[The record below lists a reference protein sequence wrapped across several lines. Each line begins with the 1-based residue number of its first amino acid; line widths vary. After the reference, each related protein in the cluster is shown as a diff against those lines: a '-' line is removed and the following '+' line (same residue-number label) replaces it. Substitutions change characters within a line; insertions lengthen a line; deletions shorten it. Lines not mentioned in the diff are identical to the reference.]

1 MQPQRFHERCK
12 LNPKISFRLR
22 YNSFVTRRQVLLS
35 LGGAAALRAQQRYPG
50 VTYRDYSRVLPD
62 FLGKLAAEAYR
73 RRNQALAQLTSVS
86 NIRQRQR
93 WARDTFWKLIGGI
106 PDRTPLNTRTIDSF
120 TRPGYRVDKL
130 VYESQPGLHVAAN
143 LYVPTTGK
151 PPYPA
156 VLFQMGHAP
165 NGKASP
171 TYQRCCQGLVQLGY
185 VVLGFD
191 PMGQGERIYYPD
203 ASGIRTRLPS
213 ADEEHSLAGR
223 QMLLAGDSATRLQ
236 VWDAVRSLDVLAS
249 HPMVDPARIATSGQ
263 SGGATLSMFLV
274 AVDDRIA
281 ASVVCSGNTEN
292 VACRDFVSPGSTDD
306 AEQNFPGSGPLGWDR
321 WDLFYPF
328 APKPMLVTVSDKDF
342 FGTYSPNYISSG
354 WQEFQKL
361 KSVYEVLGRGS
372 QLAWGGTPLPHGLS
386 YDTRLLMYNW
396 LGRWLNGGGEG
407 IREEPPTRLEPDE
420 ALWVSPKG
428 SMVRG
433 FEGETPHSLCV
444 KRPVRRGAGSITDHL
459 GVVMPAPSV
468 RAAVLKKV
476 QSREA
481 DIEALEI
488 PSEPGVFLPAW
499 MFRPKRADASKPL
512 LVLLEPQGRL
522 ARWHEDELYLTL
534 AGMGY
539 AVCVPDLRGVGDL
552 TPAVGRGAA
561 RHARDHNSEEEYA
574 WSSLILGRPLLGQR
588 VTDVLAV
595 LRAVHA
601 PGARVVVAAQGK
613 MTVPALYAALL
624 DTEVSGIYLSGG
636 LASFRSLVETE
647 EYVYPFANFVPG
659 IAGFMDLP
667 EIVRSLAP
675 RRVTLAGTVNASG
688 KAVGAGVQRKMFD
701 DASHVSVLDRAG
713 WDAAA
718 FEIAARWV
726 AR

>member
-1 MQPQRFHERCK
+1 M
-12 LNPKISFRLR
+12 
-22 YNSFVTRRQVLLS
+22 TRRQVLFSVGSAAS
-35 LGGAAALRAQQRYPG
+35 LRGQQRYPG

-62 FLGKLAAEAYR
+62 FLGKLAAEAYQ
-73 RRNQALAQLTSVS
+73 RRNQALAQVTSVS
-86 NIRQRQR
+86 SIQQRQR
-93 WARDTFWKLIGGI
+93 WARETFWKLTGGI
-106 PDRTPLNTRTIDSF
+106 PERTPLHTQIIDSF
-120 TRPGYRVDKL
+120 ARPGYRVDKL
-130 VYESQPGLHVAAN
+130 VYQTQLGLHVSAN

-185 VVLGFD
+185 IVLGFD

-203 ASGIRTRLPS
+203 TSGIQTRLSS
-213 ADEEHSLAGR
+213 ADEEHSVAGR
-223 QMLLAGDSATRLQ
+223 QMLLAGDSVTRLQ

-249 HPMVDPARIATSGQ
+249 HPLVDTTRIATSGQ
-263 SGGATLSMFLV
+263 SGGATLSMFLI

-328 APKPMLVTVSDKDF
+328 APKPMLITVSDKDF
-342 FGTYSPNYISSG
+342 FGTYSPNYISNG
-354 WQEFQKL
+354 WEEFQKL
-361 KSVYEVLGRGS
+361 KKVYEVLGHGN

-386 YDTRLLMYNW
+386 FDTRLLMYNW
-396 LGRWLNGGGEG
+396 LGRWLKGGTAA
-407 IREEPPTRLEPDE
+407 IQEEPPTRVESDE
-420 ALWVSPKG
+420 TLWVSPKG
-428 SMVRG
+428 NIVRG
-433 FEGETPHSLCV
+433 FAGETPHSLCV
-444 KRPVRRGAGSITDHL
+444 KRPVRRSMGSIADL
-459 GVVMPAPSV
+459 LAVVMPDRAV
-468 RAAVLKKV
+468 RATVLKKV
-476 QSREA
+476 PSREA

-488 PSEPGVFLPAW
+488 SSEPGVFLPAW
-499 MFRPKRADASKPL
+499 MFRPKKADPSKPL

-522 ARWHEDELYLTL
+522 SGWHEDELYLTL

-561 RHARDHNSEEEYA
+561 RQAWEHNSEEQYA

-588 VTDVLAV
+588 VTDVLSV
-595 LRAVHA
+595 LRAVRA
-601 PGARVVVAAQGK
+601 PGTRVMLAAQGK
-613 MTVPALYAALL
+613 MTVPALYTALL
-624 DTEVSGIYLSGG
+624 DSEVSSLYLSGG

-647 EYVYPFANFVPG
+647 EYVYPFANFVSG
-659 IAGFMDLP
+659 IAGFLDLP
-667 EIVRSLAP
+667 EIVRTLAP
-675 RRVTLAGTVNASG
+675 RRVTLAGTVNALG
-688 KAVGAGVQRKMFD
+688 NTLGAGVERKMFD
-701 DASHVSVLDRAG
+701 DAPHVSVMDRAS
-713 WDAAA
+713 WNASALESAVNRID
-718 FEIAARWV
+718 RSQD
-726 AR
+726 